1 MRAGIQEACCPV
13 EEQFSSKLCLMKRF
27 CDDDSAATS
36 VKVVYRQASYIE
48 KAHQVSGGLFCFGA
62 PLLSRQRRI
71 HAREIARWHYF
82 RVKVLQ

>member
-1 MRAGIQEACCPV
+1 V
-13 EEQFSSKLCLMKRF
+13 KRF

-62 PLLSRQRRI
+62 PLL
-71 HAREIARWHYF
+71 
-82 RVKVLQ
+82 